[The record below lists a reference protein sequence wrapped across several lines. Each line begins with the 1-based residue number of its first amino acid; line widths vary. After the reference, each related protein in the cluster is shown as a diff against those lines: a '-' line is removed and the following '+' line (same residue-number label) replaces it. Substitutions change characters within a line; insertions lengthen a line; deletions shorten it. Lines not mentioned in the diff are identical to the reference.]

1 MNSFIYHACICSWI
15 CISYQSCY
23 LSIVWLVDEAID
35 GKVDVTFAVDG
46 VNVTFDEYICAGN
59 KIKMINKKLT
69 VSILLLYN
77 CD

>member
-1 MNSFIYHACICSWI
+1 M
-15 CISYQSCY
+15 
-23 LSIVWLVDEAID
+23 SIVWLVDEAID